1 MELSY
6 GRQMEEV
13 CPHRRRNSSAPF
25 PRASD
30 LRSNV
35 SLQNLVSFEDVAVD
49 FTREEWQDLDDGQ
62 RTLYRD
68 VMLDNYSSLVF
79 VGHCL
84 AKPELIFK
92 LEQGLG
98 PRRVDSV
105 PHRLPG
111 LRKTS
116 PEDPDDPL
124 WQVAVKSHAS
134 PDGTA
139 TPGKTF
145 RVHTK
150 HMTRRNPK
158 TGNDSRTRP
167 KERHLWPDGESDKM
181 PLGEGHRGPDAT
193 EPLSLRIKSH
203 GGHRPLKYLGS
214 GHSFNTKALLLTHK
228 KFRKG
233 ETSRTLRGCGK
244 SLGKVAL
251 AAQGTPGMEERT
263 LDCDVRGIIVHQR
276 FKCRKREQTPKK
288 EKHGHSGGEK
298 SLLADRGSPAG
309 PTPRRCKEQRKFLGR
324 KPGRAGPRQ
333 TDTAGKGSYACSTC
347 GERFF
352 QKSQLSRHQKSHK
365 VEKKYECPECGK
377 TFFFESNLAVHRR
390 AHTGEKPFECGQCRK
405 TFKQRGHLT
414 VHQRTHTGAKPYV
427 CGDCRKT
434 FRHISSLTIHQ
445 RTHTGE
451 KPYECKECRKTFN
464 RLASVT
470 VHLRT
475 HTGEKPYSCD
485 QCNKTFISKSN
496 LSVHQRFHTGHKPYA
511 CEMCGKAFFCKSN
524 LTSHQRIHT
533 GEKPYVCKTCG
544 KSFKHFSS
552 LTVHQR
558 IHTGEKPYA
567 CPNCG
572 KSFYRQSHLTVHQRT
587 HTGHKPYACQQCGK
601 MFNQLSH
608 LTVHQRTHRR
618 QAR

>member
-1 MELSY
+1 
-6 GRQMEEV
+6 MEEA
-13 CPHRRRNSSAPF
+13 CPHGRMDSSAPV
-25 PRASD
+25 PKASD

-35 SLQNLVSFEDVAVD
+35 SLQSLVSFEDVAVD
-49 FTREEWQDLDDGQ
+49 FTREEWQDLDDAQ

-98 PRRVDSV
+98 PRRVDGTA
-105 PHRLPG
+105 RLPG
-111 LRKTS
+111 LRRATILLKTS
-116 PEDPDDPL
+116 PENLDRPL
-124 WQVAVKSHAS
+124 WQITSTAS
-134 PDGTA
+134 PEAMARGRN
-139 TPGKTF
+139 TPHSPT
-145 RVHTK
+145 
-150 HMTRRNPK
+150 TRLTNQSPK
-158 TGNDSRTRP
+158 TRNHSRLRP
-167 KERHLWPDGESDKM
+167 KELHMRPGGRAHGESEKM
-181 PLGEGHRGPDAT
+181 PANEDGHGPDVT
-193 EPLSLRIKSH
+193 EPLGLRSSQARGAH
-203 GGHRPLKYLGS
+203 PPLKYLGS
-214 GHSFNTKALLLTHK
+214 GNSFSTKALLLAPK

-233 ETSRTLRGCGK
+233 DSARTLRGCGK

-251 AAQGTPGMEERT
+251 ATQGKPWIEERT
-263 LDCDVRGIIVHQR
+263 LDRDVRGIVVR
-276 FKCRKREQTPKK
+276 PTSPRRTRGGAPKGENYSRSSS
-288 EKHGHSGGEK
+288 EKL
-298 SLLADRGSPAG
+298 LLAQHGSSAG
-309 PTPRRCKEQRKFLGR
+309 PAPRRRRERMKFLGQ
-324 KPGRAGPRQ
+324 KPERPGPRKL
-333 TDTAGKGSYACSTC
+333 DTAERHYTCKAC
-347 GERFF
+347 GERFY
-352 QKSQLSRHQKSHK
+352 QRSQLSRHQKSHK
-365 VEKKYECPECGK
+365 AEKRYECPECGK

-414 VHQRTHTGAKPYV
+414 VHQRTHTGAKPYA

-445 RTHTGE
+445 RIHTGE

-464 RLASVT
+464 RLASIT

-475 HTGEKPYSCD
+475 HTGEKPYGCD
-485 QCNKTFISKSN
+485 HCSKTFISKSN
-496 LSVHQRFHTGHKPYA
+496 LTVHQRFHTGHKPYE
-511 CEMCGKAFFCKSN
+511 CTMCGKAFFCKSN

-533 GEKPYVCKTCG
+533 GEKPYVCSTCG
-544 KSFKHFSS
+544 KAFKHFSS

-567 CPNCG
+567 CHDCG

-601 MFNQLSH
+601 TFNQLSH